1 MTSHVALS
9 KTNGTPLLFKF
20 LAAVCVLDSVG
31 ASSTPK
37 RSTATS
43 SAQPPTISGVPSP
56 NAFAGPVRPARQ
68 PRSPPSTFTTH
79 PHRHR
84 SLSSPPLTILSPSP
98 SPSPLGHP
106 NPHPHPP
113 GLPS

>member
-1 MTSHVALS
+1 MTSHVTLS

-68 PRSPPSTFTTH
+68 PRS
-79 PHRHR
+79 
-84 SLSSPPLTILSPSP
+84 LTLNLHPSP
-98 SPSPLGHP
+98 SPSPLTELTTTHHP
-106 NPHPHPP
+106 FTLALTLTLRSP
-113 GLPS
+113 

>member
-1 MTSHVALS
+1 MTSHVTLS

-56 NAFAGPVRPARQ
+56 CLRRPRFASHVNRGA
-68 PRSPPSTFTTH
+68 SPSTFTT
-79 PHRHR
+79 
-84 SLSSPPLTILSPSP
+84 LTVTA
-98 SPSPLGHP
+98 H
-106 NPHPHPP
+106 
-113 GLPS
+113 